1 MSAAAPWLTTR
12 RLALHEIG
20 AAHANELYELDS
32 DPRVMRYIG
41 NGRLSTR
48 EQVDAAIR
56 RVPRVYG
63 LYPGLGT
70 WRATRRD
77 NGDFIGWFALK
88 YIPRSAEVEVGYRL
102 RYAAWGRGYA
112 TEGASALVRYG
123 FIDLGLY
130 RIIGVTHPDNA
141 ASQRVLQKAGL
152 ADAGWGRYY
161 DRRLR
166 LFESV
171 RNSAWRPQWPQDAA
185 VARALR

>member
-1 MSAAAPWLTTR
+1 MSAWLTTR
-12 RLALHEIG
+12 RLALHEI
-20 AAHANELYELDS
+20 AAEHANELHELDS

-48 EQVDAAIR
+48 EQVDDAIR
-56 RVPRVYG
+56 RIPRIYA

-77 NGDFIGWFALK
+77 GGEFIGWFALK
-88 YIPRSAEVEVGYRL
+88 YIPRTAEVEVGYRL
-102 RYAAWGRGYA
+102 RFPAWGRGYA
-112 TEGASALVRYG
+112 TEGARALVEYG
-123 FIDLGLY
+123 FDDLGLY

-152 ADAGWGRYY
+152 GDVGWGHYY
-161 DRRLR
+161 GHRVR

-171 RNSAWRPQWPQDAA
+171 RNDSWKPRWPQEVSRSSAA
-185 VARALR
+185 R